1 MAAVFNEANS
11 VQAPIVGLLEAAGW
25 TYRSGTSLDRAP
37 ESVLI
42 EDDLTAALI
51 RLNPRIA
58 EDTTR
63 VQEILSQLRMLPL
76 AVADDGLVHTNET
89 FTSWLRGHE
98 NHQYIGTAFH
108 EPVHL
113 IDFENPAANT
123 LVVSDEV
130 TFGVPG
136 HSCRLDI
143 VLWVNGIP
151 LVVGETKTSVDSKVS
166 WIKAAK
172 DIHDIYEKQWPQF
185 FAPGVFSFATEGREF
200 HYGAVGQSIE
210 SWQMW
215 GSTSDEATLSGWPR
229 VKRCVEL
236 LLTPETVLD
245 VLAGYTVYELTR
257 RHSASPQLKK
267 IVCRYPQYEAVTALH
282 RRALD
287 PDRHQGL
294 IFHTQGS
301 GKTLAM
307 VFAAAR
313 MLKDPRLKN
322 PTVVMIADRKQLVRQ
337 TYDQFRTVDMPRLET
352 PETSAELRAALSADK
367 RGVVFT
373 TVHKFRDAGL
383 LNDRENIIVLVD
395 EAHRTQEGQLGNH
408 LRAALPKARFFGF
421 TGTPIADT
429 DRNTF
434 ALFGDP
440 SDPGHALNT
449 YDSDRSIAD
458 GTTVPIHVQPRL
470 VEFHIDKDR
479 LEKAFGEMVEEEGL
493 DETQRE
499 YLSAKV
505 SSVSTFFSNPER
517 IRKVCQDIVD
527 HFYSTVD
534 PLGMKAQV
542 VVYDRALCVAYD
554 QELRSLLAKRAAE
567 GHSLDGTAVV
577 MSVRSKDDGDWQGYK
592 LSEQQ
597 EEDLLDRFRALND
610 PLKFLIVTSKLGT
623 GFNADNE
630 GVMYLDKPMKLH
642 TLYQTITR
650 TNRRWK
656 NPETGQEKRYGLIV
670 DYVGLGDGFA
680 RAMSPANP
688 EKQQREIEVDA
699 LIDQFV
705 EELEEVLERFEG
717 IDRTQAGFESL
728 QAARQRIPTDKSRD
742 RFAARFQIVQGIWEA
757 CYPDMQL
764 DTHRD
769 DYRWLGKVYQAV
781 MPTDTSNE
789 MLWHRLGA
797 KTLQLVHGYITDV
810 RVRDSAMV
818 AVIADAETIK
828 KLIDEGLL
836 APDDTVTPT
845 KTAEQVMNT
854 IADRIRRRLQGP
866 NGNHTVYKSLAERLD
881 QLRERTMGR
890 SEDSIDLLRDIF
902 QLAKDVTVAEHA
914 EDADRTHGLDL
925 LPDPNVGALTQIF
938 EEFVPKDTPI
948 IVGHVVA
955 DIDSI
960 VKEVRYDGWSA
971 TQQGDRLVR
980 VEVRKAL
987 VKYGLTA
994 SGELFDRAYAY
1005 IAAHY

>member
-11 VQAPIVGLLEAAGW
+11 VQAPIVELLKAAGW
-25 TYRSGTSLDRAP
+25 TYLSGASLERAH
-37 ESVLI
+37 ESVLL
-42 EDDLTAALI
+42 EADLTAALI

-58 EDTTR
+58 EDPAR
-63 VQEILSQLRMLPL
+63 VHEILSRLRMLPL
-76 AVADDGLVHTNET
+76 AVADDGLVRTNET

-98 NHQYIGTAFH
+98 NHQYTGTAFH
-108 EPVHL
+108 EPVQL
-113 IDFENPAANT
+113 IDFANPTANT
-123 LVVSDEV
+123 LVVSAEV

-136 HSCRLDI
+136 HSCRFDI

-151 LVVGETKTSVDSKVS
+151 VVVGETKTAVDTKMS
-166 WIKAAK
+166 WVKAAR
-172 DIHDIYEKQWPQF
+172 DIHDVYEKQWPQF
-185 FAPGVFSFATEGREF
+185 FVPGVFSFATEGREF

-215 GSTSDEATLSGWPR
+215 GSTADDAALSGWPR
-229 VKRCVEL
+229 VKRSVEL
-236 LLTPETVLD
+236 LLSPRTVLD
-245 VLAGYTVYELTR
+245 VLADFSVYELTR
-257 RHSASPQLKK
+257 RHSAAPKLKK
-267 IVCRYPQYEAVTALH
+267 IVCRYPQYEAVMALH

-287 PDRHQGL
+287 AGRKQGL
-294 IFHTQGS
+294 IYHTQGS

-313 MLKDPRLKN
+313 LLKDPRLKN
-322 PTVVMIADRKQLVRQ
+322 PTVVLIADRKQLVRQ

-352 PETSAELRAALSADK
+352 PETAAELRSALARDK
-367 RGVVFT
+367 RGLVFT
-373 TVHKFRDAGL
+373 TVHKFREAGL

-434 ALFGDP
+434 SLFGDP
-440 SDPGHALNT
+440 GDPGHALNT

-470 VEFHIDKDR
+470 VKFHIDKDG
-479 LEKAFGEMVEEEGL
+479 LERAFGEMVDEEGL
-493 DETQRE
+493 GEAERDF
-499 YLSAKV
+499 LSDKV

-517 IRKVCQDIVD
+517 IRRVCTDIVD

-542 VVYDRALCVAYD
+542 VVNDRSLCVAYD
-554 QELRSLLAKRAAE
+554 QELQSQLAKRAAD
-567 GHSLDGTAVV
+567 GQPLDECSVV
-577 MSVRSKDDGDWQGYK
+577 MSVQSKDASAWQGHK

-597 EEDLLDRFRALND
+597 EEDLLDRFRALHD

-630 GVMYLDKPMKLH
+630 GVIYLDKPMKLH

-656 NPETGQEKRYGLIV
+656 NPDTGQEKRYGLIV

-688 EKQQREIEVDA
+688 ETKQREIEVDA

-705 EELEEVLERFEG
+705 EELEEALERFEG
-717 IDRTQAGFESL
+717 IDRTQAGFDSL
-728 QAARQRIPTDKSRD
+728 QAALQRIPTDKSRD

-757 CYPDMQL
+757 CYPDMRL
-764 DTHRD
+764 DTYRD

-797 KTLQLVHGYITDV
+797 KTLQLVHGHITDV
-810 RVRDSAMV
+810 RVRDSAV
-818 AVIADAETIK
+818 TAVIADAETIK

-836 APDDTVTPT
+836 DPDDEVTPT
-845 KTAEQVMNT
+845 KTAEQVMDT
-854 IADRIRRRLQGP
+854 IASRIRRRLQGP
-866 NGNHTVYKSLAERLD
+866 NGDHAVYKSLAERLD

-890 SEDSIDLLRDIF
+890 SEDSIDILRDIF
-902 QLAKDVTVAEHA
+902 QLAREVTVAENA
-914 EDADRTHGLDL
+914 EDTAGTHGLDL

-938 EEFVPKDTPI
+938 EEYAPKDTPI

-987 VKYGLTA
+987 VKYALPA